1 MINKLLKNITLF
13 MIIIGTVGCSNNEVK
28 QKNVTEKVLMQKEN
42 VLSEKYLKQLS
53 IISGRLDGMNRAIVQ
68 GLSETLDTAR
78 LAREMAESAIA
89 LAEKNLRLLNELQSQ
104 TGDGELAD
112 AGEDEEEAGEG
123 EEDF

>member
-1 MINKLLKNITLF
+1 
-13 MIIIGTVGCSNNEVK
+13 
-28 QKNVTEKVLMQKEN
+28 
-42 VLSEKYLKQLS
+42 
-53 IISGRLDGMNRAIVQ
+53 MNRAIVQ

-104 TGDGELAD
+104 AGDGEPTD
-112 AGEDEEEAGEG
+112 DGEGEEEAGEG

>member
-1 MINKLLKNITLF
+1 MV
-13 MIIIGTVGCSNNEVK
+13 IIGTVGCTNEVK
-28 QKNVTEKVLMQKEN
+28 QKNVTEKVVMQKEN

-112 AGEDEEEAGEG
+112 AGEDSLWQLLQSYCLCHQ
-123 EEDF
+123 FLHSLYSH

>member
-1 MINKLLKNITLF
+1 MV
-13 MIIIGTVGCSNNEVK
+13 IIGTVGCTNEVK
-28 QKNVTEKVLMQKEN
+28 QKNVTEKVVMQKEN

-112 AGEDEEEAGEG
+112 AGEGEEEAGEG

>member
-1 MINKLLKNITLF
+1 MINKLLKNITLL
-13 MIIIGTVGCSNNEVK
+13 MVIIGTVGCTNEVK
-28 QKNVTEKVLMQKEN
+28 QKNVTEKVVMQKEN

-112 AGEDEEEAGEG
+112 AGEGEEEAGEG